1 MTVPMD
7 AEPPH
12 LEGVSEVEVMPLAR
26 TGPDRRRKLY
36 LAGLALVAVAG
47 GVVILVMAYPILA
60 APIGTSAG
68 VVAAVVPFVQRMTRA
83 GAPGDATE
91 GEPEPPGGP

>member
-7 AEPPH
+7 AEPTH
-12 LEGVSEVEVMPLAR
+12 LEGVSEAEVMPVAR
-26 TGPDRRRKLY
+26 TRPARRRKLY

-68 VVAAVVPFVQRMTRA
+68 VVAAVFPFVQRMTRA
-83 GAPGDATE
+83 GAPGDVTE
-91 GEPEPPGGP
+91 DEPQPPDGA